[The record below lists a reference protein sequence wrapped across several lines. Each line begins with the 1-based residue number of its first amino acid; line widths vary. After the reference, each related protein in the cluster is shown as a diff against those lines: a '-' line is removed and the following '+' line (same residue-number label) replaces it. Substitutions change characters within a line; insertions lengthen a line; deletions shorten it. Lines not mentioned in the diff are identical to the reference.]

1 MPDIASN
8 GEEEKPAIETAKKG
22 IPGSKIDTLHK
33 EKGCR
38 WQPFFNLKPTVTVVP
53 EYFCFP

>member
-22 IPGSKIDTLHK
+22 IPGSKIDTLHI
-33 EKGCR
+33 EKGL
-38 WQPFFNLKPTVTVVP
+38 PLAALI
-53 EYFCFP
+53 

>member
-33 EKGCR
+33 EKGLP
-38 WQPFFNLKPTVTVVP
+38 PFFNLKPTVTVVP

>member
-22 IPGSKIDTLHK
+22 IPGSKIDTLYK
-33 EKGCR
+33 EKGL
-38 WQPFFNLKPTVTVVP
+38 PLAALFSP
-53 EYFCFP
+53 